1 LTLERRAAPA
11 LVIAVSNDRGTMLCT
26 PTGELAE
33 SVRGQLAESIER
45 SVADGDVHHAVID
58 LADVTFADAFSL
70 REFADVHLWL
80 TDRHIAV
87 SLVNAPWSVRRAIN
101 IAERGDGD
109 A

>member
-1 LTLERRAAPA
+1 
-11 LVIAVSNDRGTMLCT
+11 MLCT
-26 PTGELAE
+26 PTGEFGP

-45 SVADGDVHHAVID
+45 SVAQGDVRHAVID
-58 LADVTFADAFSL
+58 LADATFTDATSL
-70 REFADVHLWL
+70 QEFAEVHHWL

-109 A
+109 V